1 MSEITVGLKDRSYD
15 IFIRPGLI
23 NSISDYLEKFNV
35 SRRLLL
41 VSNPTVYGLYGD
53 ALVKC
58 LFNAGFEV
66 VVGEVPDGEEYKALS
81 QAERLYD
88 LAFSKELDR
97 RSPVLALGGGVIG
110 DLAGFVAATYLRGVP
125 FVQIPTTLLAQVD
138 SSVGGKVAVNHP
150 AGKNI
155 IGAFYQPVAVF
166 ADLNTLLT
174 LDPRE
179 VRSGLAEVIKY
190 GVIADDGFFYWLEDN
205 IERVLSLEPS
215 AMEYVVEKSCR
226 IKAEVVQSDET
237 EQGLRAILNFGHTVG
252 HAVEALT
259 EYKTYRH
266 GEAVSIGMVLA
277 ARLAANI
284 GMLEYTAA
292 VRTEK
297 LLAKAGLPV
306 ELPSFLDRERIIDL
320 LRRDK
325 KVISGSLTFVL
336 PTGIGRVEIIRD
348 VAVKDIAGALSG

>member
-1 MSEITVGLKDRSYD
+1 MSEITVGLGDRSYN
-15 IFIRPGLI
+15 IFIRPGCL
-23 NSISDYLEKFNV
+23 NSLCDGLKKFNF

-41 VSNPTVYGLYGD
+41 VSNPTVYGLYGG
-53 ALVKC
+53 ALFKSLVG
-58 LFNAGFEV
+58 AGFEV
-66 VVGEVPDGEEYKALS
+66 VVGEVPDGEEHKSLF

-88 LAFSKELDR
+88 LAFSRELDR

-166 ADLNTLLT
+166 TDLNTLLT

-179 VRSGLAEVIKY
+179 IRSGLAEVIKY
-190 GVIADDGFFYWLEDN
+190 GVIADDGFFTWLEDN
-205 IERVLSLEPS
+205 IERVLGLEAG

-226 IKAEVVQSDET
+226 IKALVVQSDET
-237 EQGLRAILNFGHTVG
+237 EQGLRAILNFGHTIG

-266 GEAVSIGMVLA
+266 GEAVSLGMALA
-277 ARLAANI
+277 AELAANI
-284 GMLEYTAA
+284 GMLEQSTAE
-292 VRTEK
+292 RIEK
-297 LLAKAGLPV
+297 LLVRAGLPV
-306 ELPSFLDRERIIDL
+306 KLPLNMDRERIIDL

-325 KVISGSLTFVL
+325 KVISGALTFVL
-336 PTGIGRVEIIRD
+336 PTGIGRVEIVRD
-348 VAVKDIAGALSG
+348 VSGKDIAGALKG